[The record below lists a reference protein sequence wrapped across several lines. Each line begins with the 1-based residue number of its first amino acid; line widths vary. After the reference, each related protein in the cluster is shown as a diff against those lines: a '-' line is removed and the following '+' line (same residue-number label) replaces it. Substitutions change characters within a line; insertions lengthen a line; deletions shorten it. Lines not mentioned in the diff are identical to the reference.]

1 MLRFAK
7 KLKEVI
13 FLSDSRGRYW
23 TGVLYQENLIP
34 DWEYEIGDILQLPFA
49 YCQHFGEVNKNGEPV
64 KDHLHLLIAFPNT
77 TTYNNALSVFK
88 RLSAEGRES
97 INKVEKVI
105 GIRNVYDYLI
115 HDTETARKQG
125 KKQYSPKDRIV
136 GNGFDI
142 AEYQQL
148 TGKER
153 NSLVKD
159 LCDLIIEENF
169 TNFSDFYNFVVS
181 EYLEIDSSYFEI
193 LRTYSGL
200 FERLTRGNYQ
210 KLLFSL
216 DVSDRINRKVKPD
229 ENSF

>member
-1 MLRFAK
+1 MLGPPLLRFAK

-23 TGVLYQENLIP
+23 AGVLYPENLRSN
-34 DWEYEIGDILQLPFA
+34 WEEEIGDILQLPFA
-49 YCQHFGEVNKNGEPV
+49 YCQHSGEIDKKGKKTKE
-64 KDHLHLLIAFPNT
+64 HLHLLIAFPNT

-88 RLSAEGRES
+88 RLSAEGKEA
-97 INKVEKVI
+97 INKIEKVI

-115 HDTETARKQG
+115 HDTETAKKQG
-125 KKQYSPKDRIV
+125 KKQYSPKDRIT

-148 TGKER
+148 TGIER

-169 TNFSDFYNFVVS
+169 TNFADFYSFVVR
-181 EYLEIDSSYFEI
+181 EYLEIDSSYFEV

-210 KLLFSL
+210 KLLFNL
-216 DVSDRINRKVKPD
+216 EVSERIKRD
-229 ENSF
+229 D